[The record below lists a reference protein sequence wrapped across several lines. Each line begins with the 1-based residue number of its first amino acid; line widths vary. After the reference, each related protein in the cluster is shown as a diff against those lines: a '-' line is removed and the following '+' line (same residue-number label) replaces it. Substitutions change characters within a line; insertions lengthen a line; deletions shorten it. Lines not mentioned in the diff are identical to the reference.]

1 MDKIQ
6 SNISAILF
14 EKREF
19 VHKLAFQI
27 EQIGLSDEQRGLLLI
42 DLSRCFENQEL
53 AASIF
58 LSLKEHLDET
68 IRIGRED
75 DSQCDQSNLG

>member
-19 VHKLAFQI
+19 VHKLASQI

-53 AASIF
+53 AASVF

-75 DSQCDQSNLG
+75 DSQCDQSDLG